1 MAPEPD
7 PLSAIAAAIAD
18 GVPVDWVAA
27 ELRVESHDDRRALRA
42 LRVLAGMADLNG
54 STSARSS
61 VDAPSDASAVQVPI
75 NWQTGDAA
83 PAVDPF
89 ASPVPPNTGDDAPK
103 LWGHLELRETLGRGA
118 FGAVYLAWD
127 SRLAREV
134 AVKLLRRAP
143 PAAVESAVIE
153 EGRLLARVRHP
164 NVVTVY
170 GADTHDGVVGLWME
184 FIRGSTLSEIVRG
197 QGVFG
202 PREAT
207 IVSIDLCRALAAV
220 HAAGL
225 VHGDIKAQNVMRE
238 AGGRTV
244 LMDFGAGRDL
254 AMISDDGSMALIG
267 TPLYMAP
274 EIYAGKAPSVRSDIY
289 SLGVLT
295 DHMVSGSFPIVA
307 HTLADVQRA
316 HTTNERRRLRD
327 ARPDLPASFI
337 DVVERASH
345 PDPTSRYGSAGAMEA
360 ALGATLGLAETTQA
374 IAHGHRGSALSRRQ
388 VLIAIGTVA
397 GAAAIGSSGFI
408 LGGRSGRSVPR
419 FQQMTFR
426 RGSVLSARFAPDGN
440 TVLYGAAWS
449 GEPIRMFSTR
459 PSSPESSALN
469 LPDADIMA
477 VSRSGELAVSL
488 GRRHVI
494 SWAARGRLAR
504 LPLGGG
510 APREVLDD
518 VESADW
524 SPDGNSLS
532 VIRSIGGRY
541 VLEFP
546 IGRTLHET
554 DGWMSHVRV
563 ARDGRRVAFLE
574 HPLMGDD
581 RGRVVVVALDGGK
594 LTTTAEWASVN
605 GLAWSSDGNEIW
617 FTASQVGPNCE
628 LYATDLNG
636 RLRVIERTPSRLAL
650 QDIDGAGRVLLTEG
664 IFRGGMSVQFLDSRG
679 RRDVSWFD
687 ASVPADL
694 SASGDFLVF
703 NEQGV
708 GARTPA
714 YSVHSRRLDGS
725 SAVRLGEGHLGA
737 LSPDQRVVASLKLTP
752 PLGIALLPTGVG
764 QARVLTAPGIV
775 DYQSVAWFP
784 DGRRLL
790 FAGREEGRRLR
801 AYVQDIAG
809 GAAQA
814 ISSEGVRPLRY
825 SHPVSPDGAWLAL
838 VTDDQRVVIQ
848 SVAGGTVRPL
858 EGVAAPEAFMR
869 WSGDGRALYLYR
881 RGEVPSRVYRL
892 DVADQRKELV
902 TELYPADPAGV
913 RSIAVAQTTE
923 DGRMF
928 AYSYSQDVSDLY
940 LVTDLR

>member
-1 MAPEPD
+1 MA
-7 PLSAIAAAIAD
+7 
-18 GVPVDWVAA
+18 
-27 ELRVESHDDRRALRA
+27 
-42 LRVLAGMADLNG
+42 
-54 STSARSS
+54 
-61 VDAPSDASAVQVPI
+61 
-75 NWQTGDAA
+75 
-83 PAVDPF
+83 
-89 ASPVPPNTGDDAPK
+89 
-103 LWGHLELRETLGRGA
+103 
-118 FGAVYLAWD
+118 
-127 SRLAREV
+127 
-134 AVKLLRRAP
+134 
-143 PAAVESAVIE
+143 
-153 EGRLLARVRHP
+153 
-164 NVVTVY
+164 
-170 GADTHDGVVGLWME
+170 
-184 FIRGSTLSEIVRG
+184 
-197 QGVFG
+197 
-202 PREAT
+202 
-207 IVSIDLCRALAAV
+207 
-220 HAAGL
+220 
-225 VHGDIKAQNVMRE
+225 
-238 AGGRTV
+238 
-244 LMDFGAGRDL
+244 
-254 AMISDDGSMALIG
+254 
-267 TPLYMAP
+267 TPCC
-274 EIYAGKAPSVRSDIY
+274 
-289 SLGVLT
+289 
-295 DHMVSGSFPIVA
+295 
-307 HTLADVQRA
+307 
-316 HTTNERRRLRD
+316 
-327 ARPDLPASFI
+327 
-337 DVVERASH
+337 
-345 PDPTSRYGSAGAMEA
+345 
-360 ALGATLGLAETTQA
+360 
-374 IAHGHRGSALSRRQ
+374 
-388 VLIAIGTVA
+388 
-397 GAAAIGSSGFI
+397 GAAWAVS
-408 LGGRSGRSVPR
+408 RSGR
-419 FQQMTFR
+419 FR
-426 RGSVLSARFAPDGN
+426 HDPQAGSG
-440 TVLYGAAWS
+440 
-449 GEPIRMFSTR
+449 
-459 PSSPESSALN
+459 ALN

-752 PLGIALLPTGVG
+752 PLGHALPTGWTSRAHG
-764 QARVLTAPGIV
+764 SGHRRPSRSRGFRTGDGCCLRGAR
-775 DYQSVAWFP
+775 
-784 DGRRLL
+784 
-790 FAGREEGRRLR
+790 GRRLR
-801 AYVQDIAG
+801 AYVQDIEG
-809 GAAQA
+809 GPAQA

-838 VTDDQRVVIQ
+838 VTEDQRVVIQ

-923 DGRMF
+923 DGRML